1 MIVTLY
7 LNPKDNPKRVAKT
20 IAETGKYP
28 IQDRHTKK
36 HYEDVY
42 ENAIIHYDFA
52 TYKLTDFLNKFYY
65 NQNDDCDSMALI
77 Q

>member
-1 MIVTLY
+1 MTILKG
-7 LNPKDNPKRVAKT
+7 LQKQSQKLENFQLKT
-20 IAETGKYP
+20 DIE
-28 IQDRHTKK
+28 KK

-52 TYKLTDFLNKFYY
+52 TYKLPDFLNKFYY
-65 NQNDDCDSMALI
+65 NQKDDCDSMALI

>member
-1 MIVTLY
+1 MITTLY
-7 LNPKDNPKRVAKT
+7 LSPYENPKRAAKI

-28 IQDRHTKK
+28 IRDRHRKEF
-36 HYEDVY
+36 YDDVY

-52 TYKLTDFLNKFYY
+52 TYKLSDFLNKFYY
-65 NQNDDCDSMALI
+65 KKNDNCDTTAII